1 MTGSATEAKRYALK
15 LLHYRSRSEKEIIQR
30 LKLKGF
36 DDNHINNTV
45 EFLKNTELI
54 KDDVL
59 ASELFRN
66 ATENKLL
73 GRKGIQVFLSNRG
86 IKKDLVTETLSGLS
100 EDTEKKTALRL
111 VEKKMKVLRNHPKNV
126 IKRRLWGM
134 LERRGFSAG
143 VIHTAIKSIN
153 DKKS

>member
-30 LKLKGF
+30 LKRKGF
-36 DDNHINNTV
+36 DDNHINDTV
-45 EFLKNTELI
+45 EFLTNAELI

-73 GRKGIQVFLSNRG
+73 GRKGIQAFLSNRG
-86 IKKDLVTETLSGLS
+86 IKKDLVTETLSRLS
-100 EDTEKKTALRL
+100 EDTEKETALRL
-111 VEKKMKVLRNHPKNV
+111 VEKKLKLLKNQPNNV
-126 IKRRLWGM
+126 RKRRLWGM
-134 LERRGFSAG
+134 LERRGFSAD

>member
-1 MTGSATEAKRYALK
+1 LTGSATEAKRYALK

>member
-1 MTGSATEAKRYALK
+1 MTGSATEAKRYAFK

-30 LKLKGF
+30 LKRKGF
-36 DDNHINNTV
+36 DDNHINDTV
-45 EFLKNTELI
+45 EFLKNAELI
-54 KDDVL
+54 KDNVL
-59 ASELFRN
+59 ASELLRN

-73 GRKGIQVFLSNRG
+73 GRKGIQAFLSNRG
-86 IKKDLVTETLSGLS
+86 IKKDLADEALSGLS
-100 EDTEKKTALRL
+100 EDTEKETALRL